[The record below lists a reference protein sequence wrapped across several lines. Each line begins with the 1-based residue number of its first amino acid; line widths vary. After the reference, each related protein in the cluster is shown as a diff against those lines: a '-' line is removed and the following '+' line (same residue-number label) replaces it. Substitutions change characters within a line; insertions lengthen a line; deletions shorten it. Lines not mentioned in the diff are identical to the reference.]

1 MRAAAAVAA
10 IVLHAVA
17 ADPASGQEPA
27 PRPYQPVTDERLRN
41 PDPQDWLMYRRTYD
55 GLGFSP
61 LRQIDNANVADL
73 APAWQF
79 ETDPDG
85 RLRPQAPPIVNG
97 GTMFVTTA
105 DRVVALDAATGS
117 LLWRHVHRFPED
129 RPRRRSNNRG
139 VALHGD
145 RVYVGTLD
153 ARVVAL
159 DAATGRVVWERT
171 TGDYRSHHYITMA
184 PLVVNGKVLVGT
196 SGGEYGVR
204 GFIAAYDAAT
214 GDEVW
219 RFYTVPRPGEPGGAT
234 WEGDAWRT
242 GGGAVWLTGTYD
254 SHRNVTYWGV
264 GNGGPWT
271 GDARPGDNLFTT
283 STVGLNPDTGEL
295 VAHHQYHWNGSWD
308 WDEAVA
314 PLLVDLHRGGRHIPA
329 LVHPGRNGYLW
340 LLARGSRGIRFIE
353 ARRFVHQNVFT
364 DIDPFTGRP
373 SYDPARVPRIGY
385 RALFCPGKIGGRAWH
400 PESFSPRSRLLYV
413 PAINNL
419 CSIMEGHPAEYVAGE
434 RFHGATLETVDG
446 QEEFRR
452 DGARHVGELQA
463 WDVDTGE
470 RVWIREF
477 PTRIGSVLSTA
488 GDVIFVDAPG
498 SLRAFDARS
507 GDTLWEFGL
516 GERSRPGVS
525 MTYAVDGVQYVALQA
540 PARSAGSGS
549 AVMAFSLD
557 CQC

>member
-1 MRAAAAVAA
+1 MVHAVAAIVVAAAVAA
-10 IVLHAVA
+10 PV
-17 ADPASGQEPA
+17 SGQEPA
-27 PRPYQPVTDERLRN
+27 PRPYRPVSDERLRN

-61 LRQIDNANVADL
+61 LRQINTANVADL
-73 APAWQF
+73 VPAWQF
-79 ETDPDG
+79 ETDTHD

-97 GTMFVTTA
+97 DIMFVTTA
-105 DRVVALDAATGS
+105 DRVVALDAATGTF
-117 LLWRHVHRFPED
+117 LWRHVHRFPDD
-129 RPRRRSNNRG
+129 RPRRHSNNRG
-139 VALHGD
+139 AALYDD

-159 DAATGRVVWERT
+159 DATTGRLIWERT

-219 RFYTVPRPGEPGGAT
+219 RFYTVPGPGDFGGET
-234 WEGDAWRT
+234 WQGDDWRT

-254 SHRNVTYWGV
+254 PDLNVTYWGV

-283 STVGLNPDTGEL
+283 STVALNPDTGEL
-295 VAHHQYHWNGSWD
+295 VAYHQYHWNGSWD

-314 PLLVDLHRGGRHIPA
+314 PLLVELDLGGRSIRT

-340 LLARGSRGIRFIE
+340 LLARGPSGMRFIE
-353 ARRFVHQNVFT
+353 ARPFVHNNVFT
-364 DIDPFTGRP
+364 GIDPFTGRP
-373 SYDPARVPRIGY
+373 SYDPARIPRIGY
-385 RALFCPGKIGGRAWH
+385 RALYCPGKIGGRDWR

-419 CSIMEGHPAEYVAGE
+419 CSIMEGQPTEYVAGE
-434 RFHGATLETVDG
+434 PFYGATMERVDD
-446 QEEFRR
+446 QESFRR

-463 WDVDTGE
+463 WDLDAGRRSWT
-470 RVWIREF
+470 REF
-477 PTRIGSVLSTA
+477 PSRIGSVLATA
-488 GDVIFVDAPG
+488 GDVIFVDGDG
-498 SLRAFDARS
+498 SLRAFDALS

-516 GERSRPGVS
+516 GERGGLPGVS

-540 PARSAGSGS
+540 PARVAGAGSV
-549 AVMAFSLD
+549 VMAFRLD